1 MLRQL
6 LVYGYTP
13 KRAVSCRSF
22 FIERKEK
29 MNNIYKKSTLQ
40 AWNLSAQAAAVNDV
54 LNFNNSQKTGCAVE
68 FANGTGSVTIRKPG
82 LYQIAF
88 NGVAV
93 ESGTAGD
100 VAVQLQKNGADVP
113 GAIAQATSANA
124 TAVVNPAFETIVE
137 VPQSCACVNNTAVLT
152 VKNIGVAANFA
163 NANLSVVKL
172 C

>member
-1 MLRQL
+1 
-6 LVYGYTP
+6 
-13 KRAVSCRSF
+13 
-22 FIERKEK
+22 
-29 MNNIYKKSTLQ
+29 MNSIYKKSTLQ
-40 AWNLSAQAAAVNDV
+40 AWNLSAQSAAVNDV
-54 LNFNNSQKTGCAVE
+54 LKFNNSQKTGCAVE

-88 NGVAV
+88 NGIAV

-113 GAIAQATSANA
+113 GATAQATSANA
-124 TAVVNPAFETIVE
+124 TAVVNPAFETIIE

-152 VKNIGVAANFA
+152 VKNVGVAANFA

>member
-1 MLRQL
+1 
-6 LVYGYTP
+6 
-13 KRAVSCRSF
+13 
-22 FIERKEK
+22 
-29 MNNIYKKSTLQ
+29 MNSIYKKSTLQ

-54 LNFNNSQKTGCAVE
+54 LKFNSSQKTGCAVE
-68 FANGTGSVTIRKPG
+68 FANGTGSVTIQKPG
-82 LYQIAF
+82 LYQVAF
-88 NGVAV
+88 NGIAV

-124 TAVVNPAFETIVE
+124 TAVVNPAFETIIE

>member
-1 MLRQL
+1 
-6 LVYGYTP
+6 
-13 KRAVSCRSF
+13 
-22 FIERKEK
+22 

-40 AWNLSAQAAAVNDV
+40 AWNLSAQAAAVNDI
-54 LNFNNSQKTGCAVE
+54 LTFNNSQKTGCAVE
-68 FANGTGSVTIRKPG
+68 FAN
-82 LYQIAF
+82 
-88 NGVAV
+88 
-93 ESGTAGD
+93 GTAGD

-124 TAVVNPAFETIVE
+124 TAVVNPAFETIIE